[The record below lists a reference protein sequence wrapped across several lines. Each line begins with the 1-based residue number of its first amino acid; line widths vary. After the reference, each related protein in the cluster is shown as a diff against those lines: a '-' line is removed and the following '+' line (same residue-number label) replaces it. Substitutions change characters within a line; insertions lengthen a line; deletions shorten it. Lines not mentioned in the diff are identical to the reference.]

1 MPPPACSA
9 ATSDYTALADL
20 VTKVGDAIDLAL
32 ASARNGTIDATV
44 QANIDTLIARTDL
57 VGQAGGALTLKSDVV
72 SAKPVTLKNL
82 AVAGRLLESDYITAP
97 AYRDAAGT
105 VGTTPTASLQ
115 FSGIGLFTP
124 ASISASGLVP
134 ATTITITVSNAAA
147 LFAGSEPEATVTVVP
162 ADGLGTL
169 TPLKDISWADIQ
181 ADLGQLGSLFGQL
194 GELGPFGELGRAL
207 PLLGTSVSQV
217 FDFTSRFAAIDT
229 ALAAHSGVGLNGLQ
243 AALREAAIARWP
255 RHRTRPSV

>member
-1 MPPPACSA
+1 M
-9 ATSDYTALADL
+9 
-20 VTKVGDAIDLAL
+20 
-32 ASARNGTIDATV
+32 
-44 QANIDTLIARTDL
+44 
-57 VGQAGGALTLKSDVV
+57 
-72 SAKPVTLKNL
+72 
-82 AVAGRLLESDYITAP
+82 
-97 AYRDAAGT
+97 
-105 VGTTPTASLQ
+105 
-115 FSGIGLFTP
+115 
-124 ASISASGLVP
+124 
-134 ATTITITVSNAAA
+134 
-147 LFAGSEPEATVTVVP
+147 TVVP

-243 AALREAAIARWP
+243 AALSSAFGIDASAIGLQLNAFKGGVGP
-255 RHRTRPSV
+255 NMSLTASSSTRPWPSN